1 MRLVKKQRIRKR
13 GDPKKKADSRFVWEE
28 TPKDPVLFEFSENP
42 ALTQDM
48 PQNDEYAEKVIAT
61 SRPLRRRFIL
71 NIWVPVAVEEMK
83 KFIVVTYHM
92 GHIDIIG
99 KKQLNIW

>member
-13 GDPKKKADSRFVWEE
+13 RDPKKKADSRFVWEE

-48 PQNDEYAEKVIAT
+48 PQNA
-61 SRPLRRRFIL
+61 
-71 NIWVPVAVEEMK
+71 
-83 KFIVVTYHM
+83 
-92 GHIDIIG
+92 
-99 KKQLNIW
+99 